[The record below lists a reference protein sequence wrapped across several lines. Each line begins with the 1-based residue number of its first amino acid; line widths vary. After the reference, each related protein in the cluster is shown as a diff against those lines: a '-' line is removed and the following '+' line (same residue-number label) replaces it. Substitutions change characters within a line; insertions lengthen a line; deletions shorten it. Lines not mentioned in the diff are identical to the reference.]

1 MNIYEQKYAAFAKS
15 LSEKNA
21 TNHAADI
28 GSKSQDTFKDKPFT
42 DEFKTVY
49 KVAQWG
55 QSLSQIVTF
64 CTTAALGVF
73 ALSHVIPLAW
83 GIYIAVPLALLF
95 AFGVEKVK
103 RSTLAI
109 ASKHLLKYKTFG
121 FVGFVAVL
129 VMLVSIGAALYGA
142 KVLPGVFY
150 PTPER
155 TTDPAAVAAL
165 SADIDRVQ
173 ADIDR
178 LQSGL
183 KSEKNWI
190 GENKTL
196 PKLQKQRADLVE
208 KRDQATKEAATRGDQ
223 VYGEGLAQ
231 RAAKVDKMQVYSVG
245 AAIIAE
251 LIFLLCTVFVFYYL
265 FRHFAEQNPEA
276 ADDSEGE
283 AMALHSQPAPATRP
297 QMNGRPVAQ
306 NFRGSQQTV
315 YTIPADVPARA
326 RNNATVTNATVTQ
339 GHFNKEC
346 AQCGTP
352 FLAKVAWQKYC
363 SEACK
368 MSFHEAKHG
377 QPFDTGKAKYKRKS
391 SS

>member
-1 MNIYEQKYAAFAKS
+1 MSNIYEAKFKAFAKK

-21 TNHAADI
+21 NHHAADV
-28 GSKSQDTFKDKPFT
+28 GSKSQQVFADYPFSI
-42 DEFKTVY
+42 EYKTVY
-49 KVAQWG
+49 KIAKWG

-73 ALSHVIPLAW
+73 ALSHVIPLSF
-83 GIYIAVPLALLF
+83 GLYIAVPIALIF
-95 AFGVEKVK
+95 AFGVEKIK

-109 ASKHLLKYKTFG
+109 AAKHMLKYGAFG

-142 KVLPGVFY
+142 SQLPGVFY
-150 PTPER
+150 PLPQR
-155 TTDPAAVAAL
+155 TNDPAAVAAL
-165 SADIDRVQ
+165 SSDIDRVQ

-190 GENKTL
+190 AENRTL
-196 PKLQKQRADLVE
+196 PKLQKQRADLVD

-223 VYGEGLAQ
+223 VHAEALAE

-251 LIFLLCTVFVFYYL
+251 LIFLLCTVFVFYFL
-265 FRHFAEQNPEA
+265 FRHYAEENPEA

-283 AMALHSQPAPATRP
+283 AMALHSQPAPATRA

-306 NFRGSQQTV
+306 NFRGSQPAV

-326 RNNATVTNATVTQ
+326 RDDYRNDATTIFVDSNSRKCEHCKTPYIHRHSKQRFCGSQCRVDAWEAAT
-339 GHFNKEC
+339 GR
-346 AQCGTP
+346 
-352 FLAKVAWQKYC
+352 
-363 SEACK
+363 K
-368 MSFHEAKHG
+368 MNR
-377 QPFDTGKAKYKRKS
+377 GKPKPSA
-391 SS
+391 